1 MLKER
6 IVECL
11 KKNEVVHEEFKIGA
25 SFGHFLVN
33 REDLKAVPFDGENGI
48 ESLLEYLTRN
58 DWEGLYEGEAL
69 IGAYKDNATVLVQ
82 AGGQIELQVAKT
94 ASLKVIDK
102 AYLDF
107 LSALGSELEA
117 RNQLLLSVGYQPVSS
132 IDEIETVP
140 MAKAQ
145 LLAEALK
152 DDKTALQT
160 LKGAA
165 KTVVTLDY
173 AHSDDLEKKYRVAH
187 ILAPVFAA
195 LLDNIPVVDGVDYE
209 QFTAGIAM
217 HDAMKTALSKVENIM
232 SGHSFKYAQYA
243 NIVAAAPAIAVED
256 GETLAATAKTNEEVY
271 DEANVTDDQVAGILD
286 MMMTEVKL
294 TANGLELHSV
304 DALPY
309 PLNMAYVAMVK
320 GLMYN
325 QDHLN
330 ALSEFANGLSKE
342 LQDGIRPAIVAEGM
356 ETKFN
361 EGTVRDVVRDL
372 YFMSTPPLP
381 ENEQHYTQPLDA
393 IIFKNICPKNV
404 TKRQFA
410 AMQGK

>member
-11 KKNEVVHEEFKIGA
+11 KKNEVIHEEFKIGA
-25 SFGHFLVN
+25 SFGHFLVE
-33 REDLKAVPFDGENGI
+33 RDGLKAVPFDGENGI
-48 ESLLEYLTRN
+48 ESLLEYLTRA

-94 ASLKVIDK
+94 DSLKVIDK
-102 AYLDF
+102 TYLDF
-107 LSALGSELEA
+107 LHTLGSELEA
-117 RNQLLLSVGYQPVSS
+117 RNQLLLSVGYQPASS

-145 LLAEALK
+145 LMAEALK
-152 DDKTALQT
+152 DDRAALQT

-187 ILAPVFAA
+187 IVAPVFAA
-195 LLDNIPVVDGVDYE
+195 LLDNAPVVDGVDYE
-209 QFTAGIAM
+209 KFTAGINL

-243 NIVAAAPAIAVED
+243 NIVASAPAIAAEE
-256 GETLAATAKTNEEVY
+256 GETIVATDKTNEELY
-271 DEANVTDDQVAGILD
+271 DDANVTDDQIAGILD

-294 TANGLELHSV
+294 TANGLELRSV

-325 QDHLN
+325 IDNLN
-330 ALSEFANGLSKE
+330 ALHEFATGLSVEQQEK
-342 LQDGIRPAIVAEGM
+342 LRP
-356 ETKFN
+356 T
-361 EGTVRDVVRDL
+361 L
-372 YFMSTPPLP
+372 YFKLGSL
-381 ENEQHYTQPLDA
+381 
-393 IIFKNICPKNV
+393 
-404 TKRQFA
+404 
-410 AMQGK
+410 

>member
-11 KKNEVVHEEFKIGA
+11 KKNEVVHEEFKVGV
-25 SFGHFLVN
+25 SFGHFLVE
-33 REDLKAVPFDGENGI
+33 REGLKAVPFDGENGI
-48 ESLLEYLTRN
+48 ESLLEYLTRG
-58 DWEGLYEGEAL
+58 DWEGLYEGDAL

-94 ASLKVIDK
+94 TSLKEIDK

-107 LSALGSELEA
+107 LHTLGSELEA
-117 RNQLLLSVGYQPVSS
+117 RNQLLLSVGYQPASS
-132 IDEIETVP
+132 VDEIEVVP

-145 LLAEALK
+145 LMAEALK
-152 DDKTALQT
+152 DDKAALQT
-160 LKGAA
+160 LKCTA

-187 ILAPVFAA
+187 ILAPIFAA
-195 LLDNIPVVDGVDYE
+195 VFDNAPVVDGADYE
-209 QFTAGIAM
+209 GFAAGINL
-217 HDAMKTALSKVENIM
+217 HDAMNTALSKVENIM

-243 NIVAAAPAIAVED
+243 NIVAAAPAIAVEE
-256 GETLAATAKTNEEVY
+256 GETIVATDKTNEEVY
-271 DEANVTDDQVAGILD
+271 DDVNVTDDQIAGILD

-325 QDHLN
+325 IDHLN
-330 ALSEFANGLSKE
+330 ALHEFATGLSVEMQEK
-342 LQDGIRPAIVAEGM
+342 LRPGIIAEGM
-356 ETKFN
+356 EGKIN
-361 EGTVRDVVRDL
+361 EGTIRDVARDL

-381 ENEQHYTQPLDA
+381 EDEQHYTQPMDV
-393 IIFKNICPKNV
+393 IIFKDVCPKNI
-404 TKRQFA
+404 TKRQMA

>member
-11 KKNEVVHEEFKIGA
+11 KKNEVVHEEFKLGA
-25 SFGHFLVN
+25 SFGHFLVE
-33 REDLKAVPFDGENGI
+33 RDGLKAVPFDGENGI
-48 ESLLEYLTRN
+48 ESLLEYLTRG
-58 DWEGLYEGEAL
+58 DWEGLYEGDAL

-94 ASLKVIDK
+94 DSLKVIDK

-107 LSALGSELEA
+107 LHTLGSELEA
-117 RNQLLLSVGYQPVSS
+117 RNQLLLSVGYQPASS

-145 LLAEALK
+145 LMAEALK
-152 DDKTALQT
+152 DDRAALQT
-160 LKGAA
+160 LKGTA

-187 ILAPVFAA
+187 ILAPIFAA
-195 LLDNIPVVDGVDYE
+195 MFDNVPVVDGVDYE
-209 QFTAGIAM
+209 GFVAGINL
-217 HDAMKTALSKVENIM
+217 HDSMKTALSKVENIM

-243 NIVAAAPAIAVED
+243 NIVAAAPAIAMED
-256 GETLAATAKTNEEVY
+256 GETIVATDKTNEELY
-271 DEANVTDDQVAGILD
+271 DEANVTDDQIAGILD
-286 MMMTEVKL
+286 MMMTEVKV
-294 TANGLELHSV
+294 TANGLELRSV

-325 QDHLN
+325 IDHLN
-330 ALSEFANGLSKE
+330 ALHEFATGLSAE
-342 LQDGIRPAIVAEGM
+342 MQENLRPGIIAAGVEG
-356 ETKFN
+356 KIN
-361 EGTVRDVVRDL
+361 EGTIRDVARDV

-381 ENEQHYTQPLDA
+381 EDEQHYTQPMDV
-393 IIFKNICPKNV
+393 IIFKDVCPKNI
-404 TKRQFA
+404 TKRQMA